1 MSTTL
6 SIAKKAKKVIQ
17 SCVNEKQLGY
27 AKNYVN
33 LFFERNSTPYKET
46 KLGIVYEADAST
58 VKLYNNLIDLLEKK
72 QKQLNKQLAFYD

>member
-33 LFFERNSTPYKET
+33 LFFERNSIPYKET
-46 KLGIVYEADAST
+46 KLGMIYEADAST
-58 VKLYNNLIDLLEKK
+58 VKLYNNLIDLIEKK
-72 QKQLNKQLAFYD
+72 EKQFNKQLYIYD